1 MSKVKKESFFWTSYS
16 DLMTSLF
23 FVMLVLF
30 VLTIVM
36 LHKRMVQLEIAENLA
51 QEQIDKIAEN
61 LAQEQID
68 KIAENLA
75 QEQID
80 KIEEIEQATKDI
92 DPNYFIYNDEY
103 KKHILNIN
111 VNFPSGVSDMN
122 SIDTTTQEKLI
133 EAGRVIQG
141 LIEEKTTKY
150 GIQYLLIIEGQASR
164 DNYARNYELSYARA
178 LNLSHFWKENGL
190 DFGSNCELLISGI
203 GTGGVMREKEEL
215 KNQRFL
221 IHIIPKPGI
230 IEASKN
236 K

>member
-36 LHKRMVQLEIAENLA
+36 LHKRMVQLE
-51 QEQIDKIAEN
+51 
-61 LAQEQID
+61 
-68 KIAENLA
+68 IAENLA

-203 GTGGVMREKEEL
+203 GTGGIMREKEEL